1 MVTIFNRTELF
12 VTMSMNVQANI
23 RDALRDA
30 GIDYCVTCK
39 SNIDR
44 GRQIPFSNLMN
55 DMNYTYYIY
64 VRKKDLEEAQ
74 LALRGVNFRG

>member
-23 RDALRDA
+23 RDALADA
-30 GIDYCVTCK
+30 GIDYSVTCK

-64 VRKKDLEEAQ
+64 VRKKDLEQAQ
-74 LALRGVNFRG
+74 LALRGVNLRG